1 MALDQLGSIGSI
13 ISGIAVVISLIYLAI
28 QIRQNTEA
36 GRTST
41 YQSIVSD
48 FGTMNNN
55 LAGNPELSHMFVDAL
70 ENYHEFNDQEKARIS
85 QMFFQIFRMFENMFY
100 QQKKG
105 YLDQDLWIGW
115 KRLMLTYFARPG
127 FQTWWE
133 HRRVVYAEPFVQF
146 LETEKLDLNV
156 KSYKELTSLEEAA
169 SLK

>member
-13 ISGIAVVISLIYLAI
+13 ISGIAVVISLIYLDI

-55 LAGNPELSHMFVDAL
+55 LAGNPELSHMFVYAL

-146 LETEKLDLNV
+146 LETEKLDLSV

>member
-1 MALDQLGSIGSI
+1 MVLDQLGSIGSI
-13 ISGIAVVISLIYLAI
+13 ISGIAVVVSLIYLAI
-28 QIRQNTEA
+28 QIRRNTEA
-36 GRTST
+36 ERTST

-55 LAGNPELSHMFVDAL
+55 LAGNPELSHMFVEAL
-70 ENYHEFNDQEKARIS
+70 ENYHEFNDEDKARIS

-105 YLDQDLWIGW
+105 YLDQDLWVGW

-133 HRRVVYAEPFVQF
+133 HRRVVYAKPFVNF
-146 LETEKLDLNV
+146 LETEKLDINV
-156 KSYKELTSLEEAA
+156 KSYKDITN
-169 SLK
+169 LKKADANT

>member
-1 MALDQLGSIGSI
+1 MVLDQLGSIGSI

-28 QIRQNTEA
+28 QIRRNTEA
-36 GRTST
+36 ERTST

-55 LAGNPELSHMFVDAL
+55 LAGNPDLSHMFVEAL
-70 ENYHEFNDQEKARIS
+70 ENYHEFSDEDKARIS

-133 HRRVVYAEPFVQF
+133 HRRVVYAKPFVHF
-146 LETEKLDLNV
+146 LETEKLDINV
-156 KSYKELTSLEEAA
+156 KSYKDITN
-169 SLK
+169 LKENNANV

>member
-70 ENYHEFNDQEKARIS
+70 ENYHEFDDQEKARIS
-85 QMFFQIFRMFENMFY
+85 QMFFQIFRFF
-100 QQKKG
+100 QL
-105 YLDQDLWIGW
+105 YLAVLLLCDILIFLLVNNYTALLHWPI
-115 KRLMLTYFARPG
+115 K
-127 FQTWWE
+127 FQ
-133 HRRVVYAEPFVQF
+133 HFCIF
-146 LETEKLDLNV
+146 
-156 KSYKELTSLEEAA
+156 
-169 SLK
+169 